1 MNTFE
6 VRYAVYVPSPLMG
19 KASIAANAANGRF
32 IVEEGGVTVSSVEE
46 FSKKMVTLLGTDRIG
61 DAQHRVVSGGYFA
74 TMQIPLLRGRT
85 FQQSDGPDNPHVAVI
100 SASLAGRYFPNAESL
115 GKQIQ
120 FGNMDG
126 DLHLLNVVGVV
137 GDVRDK
143 TLAAEPQPT
152 VYVNYFQRGSLSDF
166 SYVVRARI
174 EASALISA
182 MRREAQAANAEMPIK
197 FETLEQLVSSSLDDR
212 RFSIVMVGVFAGAAL
227 LLAMVGLYGVM
238 AFLTS
243 QRTREIGI
251 RMALGA
257 QRRAM
262 LGLILRQSFALVLA
276 GIAIGILGALT
287 GTRLLAS
294 LLYGVS
300 TTDLATYLAVV
311 LLLSASALFASFV
324 PARRA
329 TKVNP
334 IEALRAE

>member
-1 MNTFE
+1 
-6 VRYAVYVPSPLMG
+6 
-19 KASIAANAANGRF
+19 
-32 IVEEGGVTVSSVEE
+32 
-46 FSKKMVTLLGTDRIG
+46 
-61 DAQHRVVSGGYFA
+61 
-74 TMQIPLLRGRT
+74 
-85 FQQSDGPDNPHVAVI
+85 
-100 SASLAGRYFPNAESL
+100 
-115 GKQIQ
+115 
-120 FGNMDG
+120 
-126 DLHLLNVVGVV
+126 
-137 GDVRDK
+137 
-143 TLAAEPQPT
+143 
-152 VYVNYFQRGSLSDF
+152 
-166 SYVVRARI
+166 
-174 EASALISA
+174 
-182 MRREAQAANAEMPIK
+182 MPIK

-311 LLLSASALFASFV
+311 LLLSASALLASFV

-334 IEALRAE
+334 IEALRTE

>member
-1 MNTFE
+1 
-6 VRYAVYVPSPLMG
+6 
-19 KASIAANAANGRF
+19 
-32 IVEEGGVTVSSVEE
+32 
-46 FSKKMVTLLGTDRIG
+46 
-61 DAQHRVVSGGYFA
+61 
-74 TMQIPLLRGRT
+74 
-85 FQQSDGPDNPHVAVI
+85 
-100 SASLAGRYFPNAESL
+100 
-115 GKQIQ
+115 
-120 FGNMDG
+120 MDG

-166 SYVVRARI
+166 SYVVRARS

-182 MRREAQAANAEMPIK
+182 MRREAQAANPEMPIK